1 MEVTKI
7 TIQNHINADLTKVW
21 EYYNNPYH
29 ITKWNFAHPLW
40 HCPSAINDIRI
51 GGKFLARMEAKD
63 GSFGFD
69 FSATYIEV
77 VEYKKLAYLLDD
89 NRLVEIYFSSN
100 NGSTEVKIKFDAE
113 SQNSVE
119 HQKQGWQS
127 ILDNFKRYVEG

>member
-51 GGKFLARMEAKD
+51 GGKFLARM
-63 GSFGFD
+63 
-69 FSATYIEV
+69 
-77 VEYKKLAYLLDD
+77 
-89 NRLVEIYFSSN
+89 
-100 NGSTEVKIKFDAE
+100 
-113 SQNSVE
+113 
-119 HQKQGWQS
+119 
-127 ILDNFKRYVEG
+127 